1 MSQRSRTAPR
11 RKVKKMKRAVKRTKG
26 LRPKAKERRV
36 RLMNPKPRRTQN
48 PLVIIIAYN
57 WTVELDGLIIS
68 Y

>member
-36 RLMNPKPRRTQN
+36 RLMNPKPRSHTAKN
-48 PLVIIIAYN
+48 FKK
-57 WTVELDGLIIS
+57 
-68 Y
+68 